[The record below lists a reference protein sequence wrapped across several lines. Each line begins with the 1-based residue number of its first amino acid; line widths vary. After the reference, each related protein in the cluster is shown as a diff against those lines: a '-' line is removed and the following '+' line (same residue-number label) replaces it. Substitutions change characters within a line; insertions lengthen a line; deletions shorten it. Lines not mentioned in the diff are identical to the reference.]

1 VINLVIFDCD
11 GVLIDSEVLSFAVDV
26 QILAGHGIALSSDDL
41 ARRFGGVSYAGM
53 IARLNDE
60 HATAIEAAHYQKE
73 CEDLL
78 AHLFETDLRAISGID
93 TLLKSLSVPVCVA
106 SGSDLA
112 RLDMCLGIT
121 GLLDFFGARIFSVEE
136 VDNGKPAPDIFLHA
150 ARECGAN
157 PESCLVIEDSPAG
170 IIAAAA
176 AGMRAV
182 GFLGGG
188 HRNPED
194 AKMLMQ
200 AGAEDVVGDASEL
213 HRYLANLGLAN
224 RP

>member
-1 VINLVIFDCD
+1 MINLVIFDCD

-26 QILAGHGIALSSDDL
+26 QILAGYGIEVSSDDL

-53 IARLNDE
+53 VDSLNND
-60 HATAIEAAHYQKE
+60 HATAIDAVQYQKE
-73 CEDLL
+73 CEYLL
-78 AHLFETDLRAISGID
+78 GSLFETDLRAIGGID
-93 TLLKSLSVPVCVA
+93 AVLKSLDVPVCVA

-112 RLDMCLGIT
+112 RLDTCLENT

-136 VDNGKPAPDIFLHA
+136 VANGKPAPDIFLHA
-150 ARECGAN
+150 ACECSAK
-157 PESCLVIEDSPAG
+157 PENCLVIEDSPAG
-170 IIAAAA
+170 IIAARA
-176 AGMRAV
+176 AGMRSV

-188 HRNPED
+188 HRNPQD
-194 AKMLMQ
+194 AEMLMQ